1 MPPFASPDLV
11 RLKLSLDAAAAP
23 DPLVADALSDAHR
36 ELLARLRADI
46 VPTEHAETLASG
58 EALLA
63 AARVLRRIGAAA
75 AASARSVSVGGQRVD
90 VSGRTGAVT
99 HAADTLESEGW
110 ATVAP
115 LLLPVESTAGAAVTP
130 TQPLAGPP
138 SGSPLEGGGSR

>member
-23 DPLVADALSDAHR
+23 DPLVADALADAHR

-63 AARVLRRIGAAA
+63 AARVLRRLGAAA

-90 VSGRTGAVT
+90 VSARAGAVT
-99 HAADTLESEGW
+99 HAADVLENEGW
-110 ATVAP
+110 SSLAP
-115 LLLPVESTAGAAVTP
+115 LLLPVNSAPPVTATP